1 MTALSFENLTI
12 AYDRHPAVH
21 HLDAKI
27 DEGSLLAIVGPN
39 GGGKST
45 LLKAIAGQH
54 RPAEGR
60 INLGGLQ
67 PSDIAYLPQQ
77 AELDRRFPATV
88 FDVVAMGLWRRIG
101 LLGAIRGELVS
112 KVAQAIA
119 AVGLEGF
126 ERRPIGSLSGGQLQ
140 RTLFA
145 RLLVQDAG
153 LILLDEP
160 FNAIDAKTVQDL
172 LGLIQR
178 WHGEKRT
185 VLVVLYDLETVRSV
199 FPETLYL
206 AREPIAFGPTADAL
220 HPENQLRARRMGEA
234 FDDQAA
240 ICQRLAS

>member
-1 MTALSFENLTI
+1 MTALAFENLTI

-21 HLDAKI
+21 HLNAEI
-27 DEGSLLAIVGPN
+27 RPGALLAIVGPN

-45 LLKAIAGQH
+45 LLKAIIGQL

-60 INLGGLQ
+60 IDLGGLQ
-67 PSDIAYLPQQ
+67 PRDIAYLPQQ
-77 AELDRRFPATV
+77 AELDRRFPASV
-88 FDVVAMGLWRRIG
+88 FDVVAMGLWRQVG
-101 LLGAIRGELVS
+101 LLSAIRGQLAS
-112 KVAQAIA
+112 KVTQAIA

-185 VLVVLYDLETVRSV
+185 VLVVLHDLETVRSV
-199 FPETLYL
+199 FPETLFL
-206 AREPIAFGPTADAL
+206 VLQLHFLSFSMAFGGFGL
-220 HPENQLRARRMGEA
+220 M
-234 FDDQAA
+234 
-240 ICQRLAS
+240 IASPS

>member
-1 MTALSFENLTI
+1 M
-12 AYDRHPAVH
+12 
-21 HLDAKI
+21 K
-27 DEGSLLAIVGPN
+27 
-39 GGGKST
+39 
-45 LLKAIAGQH
+45 
-54 RPAEGR
+54 
-60 INLGGLQ
+60 
-67 PSDIAYLPQQ
+67 
-77 AELDRRFPATV
+77 
-88 FDVVAMGLWRRIG
+88 
-101 LLGAIRGELVS
+101 
-112 KVAQAIA
+112 QAIA

-185 VLVVLYDLETVRSV
+185 VLVVMHDLETVRSV
-199 FPETLYL
+199 FPETLFL
-206 AREPIAFGPTADAL
+206 AREPIAFGPTADVL
-220 HPENQLRARRMGEA
+220 HPENQLRARRMCEA